1 MAPGVRAG
9 TIASMEAIILMGIQG
24 AGKTT
29 FYRERFLDT
38 HVRVSLD
45 LLRTRDRER
54 AFLQCCLSTQQRFV
68 IDNTNPR
75 AEDRAAYI
83 RSAKAA
89 GFRTVGYFF
98 DVELRDALRR
108 NAKRP
113 GKGAIPV
120 PGVIGTKKRLE
131 APTPA
136 EGFDE
141 LYVVKLDEQRGFEV
155 SPWQSPS

>member
-1 MAPGVRAG
+1 
-9 TIASMEAIILMGIQG
+9 MEAVILVGIQG
-24 AGKTT
+24 SGKTT
-29 FYRERFLDT
+29 FYRERFFET

-54 AFLQCCLSTQQRFV
+54 VFLKCCLGTQQRFV

-75 AEDRAAYI
+75 IEDRAPYI
-83 RSAKAA
+83 AAARTA
-89 GFRTVGYFF
+89 GFRVLGYFF

-108 NAKRP
+108 NARRA

-131 APTPA
+131 PPTPA

-141 LYVVKLDEQRGFEV
+141 LYVVKLDEQKGFEV
-155 SPWQSPS
+155 EPWKGTPS